1 MVCRTRAVSAKYSL
15 NQHTHIHIRSYT
27 FLRLSNTTPEHFYI
41 QNKKNYSLFTYY
53 LAVTDL
59 LFICL
64 FMGEGIK
71 IDMIY
76 YNIFLLIERQENQK

>member
-1 MVCRTRAVSAKYSL
+1 MQDKSRFCRIQSKSAYS
-15 NQHTHIHIRSYT
+15 HTHPFLHFFAFIKHNTRT
-27 FLRLSNTTPEHFYI
+27 FLYTI
-41 QNKKNYSLFTYY
+41 NKKNYSLFTYY

-59 LFICL
+59 LFMCL